1 MSEIN
6 IMDSNSNLAK
16 RLPISDLIN
25 EQSYPC
31 IMAKKVSMLD
41 NIYYLEGNDLQ
52 DLTTNIIKKT
62 LSKLYFQIDEISK
75 SKNEYHS
82 IIIEF
87 KKTQIESE
95 VQFEKLL
102 WDYLQALHDEDAK
115 SYSWNNTVDKDPNSN
130 FFSFSLKEES
140 FYIIGIHPKSSRPA
154 RRSKYP
160 AIVFNRHS
168 QFEQLR
174 KKGVFKS
181 VRDTIRKRDTFYSGN
196 LNPMVEDFGERSET
210 SQYSG
215 RKVDQEIWV
224 CPLKVKS

>member
-1 MSEIN
+1 ME
-6 IMDSNSNLAK
+6 SNSNLAK
-16 RLPISDLIN
+16 RPSISDLIN
-25 EQSYPC
+25 QQSYPC

-41 NIYYLEGNDLQ
+41 NIHYLEGNELQ
-52 DLTTNIIKKT
+52 DLSAKTIKTT

-87 KKTQIESE
+87 KIKPIESE
-95 VQFEKLL
+95 TQFEKLL

-115 SYSWNNTVDKDPNSN
+115 SYSWNKTVDRDPKSNS
-130 FFSFSLKEES
+130 FSFSLKEES

-174 KKGVFKS
+174 KKGGFQS
-181 VRDTIRKRDTFYSGN
+181 IRDTIRKRDILYSGN
-196 LNPMVEDFGERSET
+196 LNPMVQDFGEISEA

-215 RKVDQEIWV
+215 RAVNQETWV
-224 CPLKVKS
+224 CPLKIKS